1 MSILGTL
8 LGGGVGKLV
17 KDIVGTFKLS
27 PEAKLEFE
35 REISAREHEL
45 ALKDKELEMLLL
57 AAQTKEIETASANI
71 RAEAQ
76 TGDAYTSRARPT
88 FLYLVYVILGWNY
101 IILPVIQMAASQPI
115 QPILF
120 PEELIWLFGSGYLGY
135 TGARSWDKWKNHE
148 SHS

>member
-35 REISAREHEL
+35 REIAAREHEL
-45 ALKDKELEMLLL
+45 RLKDYELEARL
-57 AAQTKEIETASANI
+57 IETQAKEVEIASANI
-71 RAEAQ
+71 RAEAA
-76 TGDAYTSRARPT
+76 TGDKYTSRARPT
-88 FLYLVYVILGWNY
+88 FLYLFYTILSWNF
-101 IILPVIQMAASQPI
+101 IVLPIIQMASKQPI

-120 PEELIWLFGSGYLGY
+120 PEELVWLFGSGYLGY
-135 TGARSWDKWKNHE
+135 TGARSWDKWKKP
-148 SHS
+148 